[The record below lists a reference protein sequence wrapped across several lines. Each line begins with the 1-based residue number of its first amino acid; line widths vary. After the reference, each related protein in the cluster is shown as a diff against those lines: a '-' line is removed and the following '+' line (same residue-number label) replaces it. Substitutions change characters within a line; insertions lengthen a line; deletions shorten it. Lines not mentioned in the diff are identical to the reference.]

1 MHSNT
6 RSFQRARFEV
16 WIVWK
21 FGFELYFTPYPF
33 SSLSSYYC
41 QNLFS
46 CGWHLFEEISF
57 CMWHSVKGT
66 NSTITALYWLFS
78 VYERVKKW
86 NLPKY
91 DCLVLIIKDLK
102 KDYDSHIAIY
112 LWSKIS
118 FLRINVKL
126 KVISEIVNKFLE
138 FLLRTIVRTCFLWP
152 DIYTKKYLR
161 ITVIRPIGV
170 TPFEIC
176 WLC

>member
-1 MHSNT
+1 M
-6 RSFQRARFEV
+6 
-16 WIVWK
+16 
-21 FGFELYFTPYPF
+21 FTKSVDIFKYTHPTHPHTLF
-33 SSLSSYYC
+33 LLSSHNC

-126 KVISEIVNKFLE
+126 KVILEIVNKFVKILSSYNCRNLFSLNRHLYE
-138 FLLRTIVRTCFLWP
+138 EISSNNCHSTNWG
-152 DIYTKKYLR
+152 DTKQFCLQKVLDK
-161 ITVIRPIGV
+161 
-170 TPFEIC
+170 
-176 WLC
+176 